1 LGHALY
7 SPFNEFTYV
16 ATDLGTTYCG
26 SFTYSVTIALGS
38 ATNMLSGFYLNTR
51 TTGFGVWSTDANQ
64 AGTFTATLT
73 GALTSYPN

>member
-1 LGHALY
+1 LGPATY

-16 ATDLGTTYCG
+16 ATDLGTTNCG

-38 ATNMLSGFYLNTR
+38 ATNILQDFYLDAG
-51 TTGFGVWSTDANQ
+51 TTGFVVWSTNANQ
-64 AGTFTATLT
+64 AGTFSATLT